1 MRLTEQSRY
10 ALRVLAHCAERH
22 PALAKV
28 ATIAAVTGITEQ
40 NIFKL
45 IKTLTKAGFVETIR
59 GPHGG
64 VRLAMAPKAIRVG
77 QVIRAIE
84 PRFKA
89 CGPLGLILSDA
100 PVSAVE
106 RELDRTIGRGIAAF
120 METLDRTTIAALV
133 AKTANAALSDC
144 AACGAP
150 YDPGPR
156 TTGRRRAMTIHQN
169 FIAGN
174 WTPAGTAAPNINP
187 SNTKDVVG
195 EYARASRAE
204 AEDAIK
210 AAKAASAAYG
220 ALDAA
225 GTLRRAEEDLRRDP
239 GPQGRAR
246 PPAVAR
252 GRQDAARR
260 HRRGDA
266 RRPDLRVLRRRGAAH
281 RGRKAGE
288 RPAGRRRRDHA
299 RAGRRGRR

>member
-64 VRLAMAPKAIRVG
+64 VRLAMTPKAIRVG

-89 CGPLGLILSDA
+89 CGPLDLILSGE

-120 METLDRTTIAALV
+120 METLDQTSIAALV
-133 AKTANAALSDC
+133 AKTA
-144 AACGAP
+144 
-150 YDPGPR
+150 
-156 TTGRRRAMTIHQN
+156 
-169 FIAGN
+169 
-174 WTPAGTAAPNINP
+174 TAA
-187 SNTKDVVG
+187 
-195 EYARASRAE
+195 
-204 AEDAIK
+204 
-210 AAKAASAAYG
+210 
-220 ALDAA
+220 
-225 GTLRRAEEDLRRDP
+225 
-239 GPQGRAR
+239 
-246 PPAVAR
+246 
-252 GRQDAARR
+252 
-260 HRRGDA
+260 
-266 RRPDLRVLRRRGAAH
+266 
-281 RGRKAGE
+281 
-288 RPAGRRRRDHA
+288 
-299 RAGRRGRR
+299 